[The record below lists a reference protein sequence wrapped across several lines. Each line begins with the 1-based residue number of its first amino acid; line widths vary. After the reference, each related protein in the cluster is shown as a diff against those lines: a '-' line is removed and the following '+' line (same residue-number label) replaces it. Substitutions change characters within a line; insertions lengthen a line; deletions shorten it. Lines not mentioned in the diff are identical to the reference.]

1 MSDQFSGVKDVSEHL
16 KFDLTHLNTYL
27 EENLASIGRVL
38 DYKQFK
44 GGQSNPTYLLEAEK
58 GKFVLRLSLIHI

>member
-38 DYKQFK
+38 DYKQLKAGNLIQHTYWRQRK
-44 GGQSNPTYLLEAEK
+44 GNL
-58 GKFVLRLSLIHI
+58 F

>member
-27 EENLASIGRVL
+27 EENLASIGRV
-38 DYKQFK
+38 F
-44 GGQSNPTYLLEAEK
+44 
-58 GKFVLRLSLIHI
+58 RLQAV